1 MFPSDQR
8 NVTVR
13 HIVVVYGNR
22 DDRNLRG
29 GFEFGYSNDVSIQF
43 REFSQAG
50 IKTCFSQTCFEVD
63 PL

>member
-8 NVTVR
+8 V
-13 HIVVVYGNR
+13 VVVYGNR
-22 DDRNLRG
+22 DDRNLRV
-29 GFEFGYSNDVSIQF
+29 VSSLVVLTIQF

-50 IKTCFSQTCFEVD
+50 IKTYFSQTCFELN